1 MPYSRVAL
9 INLRGRVFLG
19 IQSRGR
25 RRSNHPGTSQ
35 AKWTEQAGVAGKG
48 FMPYRR
54 GKPLGGEALRCQYSG
69 GANLMDTLSGG
80 TRAAL
85 RGIRIASHR
94 YLGIRSSGNAQSL
107 GRGDA

>member
-1 MPYSRVAL
+1 
-9 INLRGRVFLG
+9 
-19 IQSRGR
+19 
-25 RRSNHPGTSQ
+25 
-35 AKWTEQAGVAGKG
+35 
-48 FMPYRR
+48 
-54 GKPLGGEALRCQYSG
+54 
-69 GANLMDTLSGG
+69 MDTLSGG